1 MGDQVVV
8 LMDGDSIILK
18 TMLCKDQTY
27 DQIVEKVRNQWTS
40 ILKPS
45 VKLVIANV
53 ISTDQCIG
61 QFQKNGT
68 LNLPWGSF
76 VVKE

>member
-8 LMDGDSIILK
+8 LMSGDSSILK
-18 TMLCKDQTY
+18 VMMCKDQMY
-27 DQIVEKVRNQWTS
+27 DQIVDKVRNQWQSLLT
-40 ILKPS
+40 PQ

-61 QFQKNGT
+61 QFQKNGY
-68 LNLPWGSF
+68 LNLNVGTF
-76 VVKE
+76 VMKE